1 MDRTKIVDI
10 ICKQTN
16 YTKEEAEQKLMEF
29 DNDLEKVILDYMG
42 GSKIKD
48 REISNNQK
56 IFKAFRIYIKNKTPI
71 FYFL

>member
-56 IFKAFRIYIKNKTPI
+56 IFKAFRDLY
-71 FYFL
+71 

>member
-1 MDRTKIVDI
+1 MDRKKIVDI

-56 IFKAFRIYIKNKTPI
+56 IFKAFRDLY
-71 FYFL
+71 